1 MSSLHNYL
9 QRCTTPVFILFTGGV
24 AMMTYISMYAYRK
37 PFTAAT
43 FENVTDWDWSLD
55 FKTALLI
62 SQVLGYALSK
72 FIGIK
77 IISEITPQQ
86 RFGWLI
92 GLVIWAQIMLVL
104 FAVLPPELKIV
115 ALFANGLP
123 LGLVWGL
130 VFSFLEGRRVTE
142 ALGAILCTSLIF
154 GSGIV
159 KTIGRWMIVDLEI
172 TEFWMPAACGTL
184 FLPLA
189 IICIWLLAQTP
200 PPTPED
206 IAQRRERRP
215 MDSAQRSAFYRQFG
229 WGLTALIFT
238 YVLLTA
244 FRDFTD
250 NFGAELWIELGYGNA
265 PEIFA
270 TTSIPIALL
279 VLAIMWLSMWVTN
292 NLRALCLLHW
302 VVITGFALSAVS
314 TALFQ
319 FDIINGL
326 WWMLLLNA
334 GLYMSYIPFNCILFD
349 RLVASSGSIANA
361 GFLIYVADA
370 FGYIGT
376 ILILLFKSFIQP
388 QLEWIE
394 FVSAGSY
401 SFGLLGMLLMAL
413 SLVYFNRRLHAR
425 SLSSIKVHYETV

>member
-1 MSSLHNYL
+1 MTALHRYL

-43 FENVTDWDWSLD
+43 FDHVAGWDWSLD

-62 SQVLGYALSK
+62 AQVLGYALSK

-77 IISEITPQQ
+77 VISEITAEK
-86 RFGWLI
+86 RFAWFI
-92 GLVIWAQIMLVL
+92 GLVLWAQLMLVL
-104 FAVLPPELKIV
+104 FALLPPELKII

-130 VFSFLEGRRVTE
+130 VFSYLEGRRVTE

-159 KTIGRWMIVDLEI
+159 KTIGRWLIVDAGI
-172 TEFWMPAACGTL
+172 PEFWMPAVCGAL
-184 FLPLA
+184 FLPLVM
-189 IICIWLLAQTP
+189 ICIWLLAQTP
-200 PPTPED
+200 PPTPDD

-215 MDSAQRSAFYRQFG
+215 MDRAQRQAFYQQFG

-238 YVLLTA
+238 YMLLTA

-250 NFGAELWIELGYGNA
+250 NFAAELWIELGYGNA

-279 VLAIMWLSMWVTN
+279 VLGIMWLSMWVTN

-302 VVITGFALSAVS
+302 VVIAGFALSALS

-319 FDIINGL
+319 LDIINGL

-334 GLYMSYIPFNCILFD
+334 GLYMSYIPFNCIFFD
-349 RLVASSGSIANA
+349 RLVAASGSIANA

-376 ILILLFKSFIQP
+376 IVILLFKNFIQP
-388 QLEWIE
+388 QLQWID
-394 FVSAGSY
+394 FVVTGSY
-401 SFGLLGMLLMAL
+401 SFGVMGMVVMAL
-413 SLVYFNRRLHAR
+413 SLIYFKRRLRAR
-425 SLSSIKVHYETV
+425 SLSSMKVCYE